1 MIMLRQETAFIL
13 EITSGERINSFEM
26 SWWSCLNLLKTWKSQ
41 KSHHHSFW
49 PKKVTFPKLAQNN
62 VWFFLLPCTT
72 IYWDVLPY
80 KKFPKIK
87 NVILNWNWKFAKKIR
102 LTKMV
107 VQWTKDA
114 TLTDNHCGSRLWS
127 LGWIRDVFL

>member
-41 KSHHHSFW
+41 KSHHHSSR
-49 PKKVTFPKLAQNN
+49 PKKSYFPETCSKQCLIFSSAVYNYILRRITIQKIPKNQKRDFKLE
-62 VWFFLLPCTT
+62 L
-72 IYWDVLPY
+72 
-80 KKFPKIK
+80 KIH
-87 NVILNWNWKFAKKIR
+87 KKIR